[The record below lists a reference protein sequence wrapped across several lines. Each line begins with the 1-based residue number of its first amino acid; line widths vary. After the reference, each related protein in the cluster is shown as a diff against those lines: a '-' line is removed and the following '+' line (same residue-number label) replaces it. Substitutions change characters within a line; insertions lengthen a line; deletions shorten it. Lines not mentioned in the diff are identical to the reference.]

1 MSARYF
7 FDHFTNDP
15 TLSTTGGGVDG
26 QAVNLLSYR
35 GPTLGSRQRIQNIV
49 GTWQRTMTS
58 TLLNEFRVGFNKFA
72 SSRYPPTGVPSMQDM
87 KVRLPIYPTDP
98 SISQIEATGFF
109 GIGDNLFATFPR
121 HGVEINDRV
130 NWAKGKHQIQFGG
143 EMAFQDVK
151 IRNEFRR
158 AGHNTFTTSATAGTG
173 HALAD
178 FSLGILNSFDQGTGE
193 YKDYKVFYGSSF
205 FQDDYKVSDRVT
217 LNVGARFEHSPPWH
231 EVEGRIMHW
240 SVADY
245 NANVRSTM
253 FPAAPRGE
261 SYRGDAAFVGEEG
274 VEASPNTVEH
284 PCRIRVG
291 HHRRRPHVTAR
302 RRRHVLR
309 SAARRRVGQRCGQRL
324 AVQPAPGLDPP
335 PGSVHRPVSRPERL
349 QPHQGRGRR
358 HAAGAVPDARAHLD
372 VRG

>member
-1 MSARYF
+1 M
-7 FDHFTNDP
+7 
-15 TLSTTGGGVDG
+15 
-26 QAVNLLSYR
+26 
-35 GPTLGSRQRIQNIV
+35 
-49 GTWQRTMTS
+49 
-58 TLLNEFRVGFNKFA
+58 
-72 SSRYPPTGVPSMQDM
+72 
-87 KVRLPIYPTDP
+87 RLPIYPTMP

-109 GIGDNLFATFPR
+109 GIGDNLFASFPR

-158 AGHNTFTTSATAGTG
+158 AGHNTFTTSTTAGTG

-178 FSLGILNSFDQGTGE
+178 FFARTCSTRSTRAPASTRTTRCSTRRR
-193 YKDYKVFYGSSF
+193 SSRTTI
-205 FQDDYKVSDRVT
+205 KASDRVT
-217 LNVGARFEHSPPWH
+217 LNMGVRFEHSPPWH

-261 SYRGDAAFVGEEG
+261 TYRGDAGFVGEEG
-274 VEASPNTVEH
+274 VEASPNTASV
-284 PCRIRVG
+284 RVRLRVG
-291 HHRRRPHVTAR
+291 HHRRRPHVAAR

-309 SAARRRVGQRCGQRL
+309 SAARRRIGQRRGQRGAL
-324 AVQPAPGLDPP
+324 QPASGR
-335 PGSVHRPVSRPERL
+335 RPVPRVRSPI
-349 QPHQGRGRR
+349 PI
-358 HAAGAVPDARAHLD
+358 AAGATST
-372 VRG
+372 